1 MPPTPN
7 KSDATRSFFIFVN
20 DTNTGKIRRI
30 AIPGDV
36 QIGLID
42 NPASLELFGRL
53 SVSTGD
59 FSVDQTNKGVL
70 DVSNDDT
77 ICAISLVTVPDLGR
91 ISVFLPPTPR
101 NGQLHFIKDVT
112 GTAGATPIDIFAPSG
127 ALIDGQQSQSLVD
140 NFGSMA
146 VFWFRGAWRVLV
158 SGVGI
163 SNIGGSPANA
173 SYITTNPEA
182 LLTDERHFSASVNIS
197 ITDNGPGSSFSTD
210 LTDTT
215 VIPGTYSAAT
225 IAVDQKGRI
234 TSAVSNVPPNP
245 SASYITVTSES
256 TLPDERALSSSF
268 GLLLT
273 DGGPNS
279 TIDVRVKNNEVATLT
294 GSTFSGPIIAG
305 GGLTGSLQLT
315 TAGLSYLVAGANVTI
330 LSQSNG
336 QISISSTG
344 GGSSSGSSGGVV
356 VPIFSMPIMADAITT
371 NIATVAAKQSLGSI
385 FFNPTLIA
393 KFSGSK
399 RYFYRATVDTIETP
413 VSAAVDLYDINAIV
427 AFPPAVVVGTIMSS
441 SNLMLSQLQVELT
454 SLLTSVTGSGLLE
467 ARLWRT
473 SLATLATTSSI
484 TCYGARLEVEFT

>member
-1 MPPTPN
+1 MPTPPN
-7 KSDATRSFFIFVN
+7 KSDATRSFFIFVR
-20 DTNTGKIRRI
+20 DTNTGKIRRMG
-30 AIPGDV
+30 IPADV
-36 QIGLID
+36 QIGLLD
-42 NPASLELFGRL
+42 NPASLELFGRF

-70 DVSNDDT
+70 NISNDDT
-77 ICAISLVTVPDLGR
+77 ICAVSIITVPDSGR
-91 ISVFLPPTPR
+91 VSLFLPPTPR

-112 GTAGATPIDIFAPSG
+112 GTAGTTPVDVIAPTG
-127 ALIDGQQSQSLVD
+127 TMIDGQQSQSLLD
-140 NFGSMA
+140 AFGSMA
-146 VFWFRGAWRVLV
+146 VFWFRGAWRILV

-182 LLTDERHFSASVNIS
+182 LLTDERHFSASVNITF
-197 ITDNGPGSSFSTD
+197 TDNGPGSSFSTD

-215 VIPGTYSAAT
+215 VVPGTYSAAT

-245 SASYITVTSES
+245 SASYITVTNES

-273 DGGPNS
+273 DNGPNS
-279 TIDVRVKNNEVATLT
+279 TIDVRVKNNEVATLS
-294 GSTFSGPIIAG
+294 GSTFSGPVIAG
-305 GGLTGSLQLT
+305 GGLTGSLQLI
-315 TAGLSYLVAGANVTI
+315 TAGLSYLVAGTNVTI
-330 LSQSNG
+330 ISQSNG

-344 GGSSSGSSGGVV
+344 GGSSGSSGGGI

-371 NIATVAAKQSLGSI
+371 NVAQVAAKQSLGSI
-385 FFNPTLIA
+385 FFNPTLIGR
-393 KFSGSK
+393 FSGSR
-399 RYFYRATVDTIETP
+399 RYFFRATVDSIETP

-427 AFPPAVVVGTIMSS
+427 AFPPAIVVGTMMSS

-454 SLLTSVTGSGLLE
+454 SLFTTVTGSGLLE

-473 SLATLATTSSI
+473 STATLATTSSV
-484 TCYGARLEVEFT
+484 TCYGARFEVEFT